1 MARYITKRCPH
12 CRTVYIRN
20 MPQNMPLYGSPVRV
34 CKTCN
39 KTFIDKDFQE
49 LSITGMPSD
58 YEYPDVGT
66 TMFSLLIPIILA
78 AVFITKCIMKYSTT
92 LLVLSIISV
101 SIIVIMLVI
110 EFSPKSLSKTK
121 QKYDQEYEASKKRMQ
136 DPEYVEILK
145 KIGYP
150 IHPGY
155 RTR

>member
-1 MARYITKRCPH
+1 
-12 CRTVYIRN
+12 
-20 MPQNMPLYGSPVRV
+20 
-34 CKTCN
+34 
-39 KTFIDKDFQE
+39 
-49 LSITGMPSD
+49 
-58 YEYPDVGT
+58 
-66 TMFSLLIPIILA
+66 MFSLLIPIILA